1 MTATVERLRSEASS
15 LSLGERAELAHFLI
29 QSLESEGDDD
39 AETAWDAEL
48 ERRVAGIRAGT
59 ATGIPA
65 EEVFR
70 TLRAGKL

>member
-1 MTATVERLRSEASS
+1 MEKIRSEVFS
-15 LSLGERAELAHFLI
+15 LSPGERAELAHFLI
-29 QSLESEGDDD
+29 QSLELESDDD

-48 ERRVAGIRAGT
+48 ERRAAGIRAGT